1 MMTTKTVVNG
11 GNVTGLYMSSWG
23 RELTLSVEG
32 GEILVDL
39 DEKQVLRLRND
50 CDSRLKRLA
59 ENAKQE
65 LEKLAASALEFM
77 IIKTEE
83 A

>member
-11 GNVTGLYMSSWG
+11 GNVNGIYMSSWG
-23 RELTLSVEG
+23 KELTISVEG

-59 ENAKQE
+59 EEAKKSLQE
-65 LEKLAASALEFM
+65 LAESA
-77 IIKTEE
+77 TEE